1 MKLKPHYAH
10 EIVCARYTDNDGE
23 VLEYSLECLDC
34 DEVLFSEEVAQ

>member
-10 EIVCARYTDNDGE
+10 EIVCAQYEYKGE
-23 VLEYSLECLDC
+23 VVEYSLECLEC